1 MAFLL
6 PLLPEIGIGAVEV
19 GSEVAVG
26 AESLF
31 GGLFGASEATAAV
44 ASEVPVAAAVAE
56 TSIIPSAA
64 VVAAPELDAGVAAES
79 SSKTLWSKLPKLS
92 MTQKVVGGALAVDGA
107 GHLAQNIGDPHQTL
121 KEAFMNTPGG
131 VVKSATKL
139 ADYSGK
145 QVGTIVGSGV
155 KGASEGLF
163 GNQDVLWEV
172 ALAAGAFY
180 LFTR

>member
-6 PLLPEIGIGAVEV
+6 PLLPEIGIGAAEV

-26 AESLF
+26 AEGLF
-31 GGLFGASEATAAV
+31 GGLFGASEATAV
-44 ASEVPVAAAVAE
+44 AAEVPVAATVAE

-79 SSKTLWSKLPKLS
+79 SSKTLWSRLPQLKTS
-92 MTQKVVGGALAVDGA
+92 TKVVGGALALDAG
-107 GHLAQNIGDPHQTL
+107 GHLAQNLSDPNQTL
-121 KEAFMNTPGG
+121 KSAFLNVPGG
-131 VVKSATKL
+131 IVKDATKL

-145 QVGTIVGSGV
+145 QVGTVVGSGV

>member
-1 MAFLL
+1 MAFL
-6 PLLPEIGIGAVEV
+6 PLLPGLGIGIAEV

-44 ASEVPVAAAVAE
+44 ASEVPVASAIAE

-64 VVAAPELDAGVAAES
+64 VVEAPALDAGVASES
-79 SSKTLWSKLPKLS
+79 SVKTLWSKLPALKTS
-92 MTQKVVGGALAVDGA
+92 TKVIGGAVALDSGYQ
-107 GHLAQNIGDPHQTL
+107 LAQNIGDPHQTL
-121 KEAFMNTPGG
+121 KEAFMNVPGG
-131 VVKSATKL
+131 IVKDATNL

>member
-1 MAFLL
+1 MSSSSSTST
-6 PLLPEIGIGAVEV
+6 VEV

-44 ASEVPVAAAVAE
+44 ASEVPVASAIAE

-64 VVAAPELDAGVAAES
+64 VVEAPALDAGVAAES
-79 SSKTLWSKLPKLS
+79 STKTLWSQLPKLS
-92 MTQKVVGGALAVDGA
+92 MTQKVVGGAVALDAG
-107 GHLAQNIGDPHQTL
+107 GHLAQNLGDPNQTL
-121 KEAFMNTPGG
+121 KSAFLNVPGG
-131 VVKSATKL
+131 IVKDATHL

>member
-1 MAFLL
+1 MAFLA
-6 PLLPEIGIGAVEV
+6 PLIPEIGIGLAEV
-19 GSEVAVG
+19 APEVAVG

-31 GGLFGASEATAAV
+31 SGLFGASEATAAV
-44 ASEVPVAAAVAE
+44 ASEVPVATAVAE

-79 SSKTLWSKLPKLS
+79 STKTLWSQLPKLS
-92 MTQKVVGGALAVDGA
+92 MTQKVVGGALAVDGV
-107 GHLAQNIGDPHQTL
+107 GHLAQNLGDPNQTL
-121 KEAFMNTPGG
+121 KSAFLNVPGG
-131 VVKSATKL
+131 IVKDATHL

-155 KGASEGLF
+155 KGASQGIF
-163 GNQDVLWEV
+163 GSPDVLWEV

-180 LFTR
+180 L